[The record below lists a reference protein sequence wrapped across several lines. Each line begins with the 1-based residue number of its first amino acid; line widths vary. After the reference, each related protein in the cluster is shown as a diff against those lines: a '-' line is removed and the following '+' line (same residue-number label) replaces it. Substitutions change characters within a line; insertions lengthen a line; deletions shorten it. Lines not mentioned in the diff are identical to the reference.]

1 MSRRIRAAFL
11 TFTLLPTAVLA
22 ATKPGVEKTIQVDG
36 RQRHYIVFIPEKV
49 TSPAPVVVALHGG
62 GGTARRMERNTK
74 FDDLAEQDGFIAV
87 YPESVGGNWND
98 GRGVEFMQAQR
109 ENVDDVKFIKAIL
122 DDVAKDHKID
132 RGRVFATG
140 ISNGGFMSHRLAA
153 EASDAIAAVAP
164 VVGGMAPAVADKFRP
179 RFPVSILIVQ
189 SDSDPLVPIDGGD
202 VVLGQGRARGKV
214 ISTHDAV
221 AKYVE
226 RNGNRGDPVGSTLD
240 ADPNDGTTVAVTK
253 YPDGPG
259 GAKTWFYL
267 VKNGGHSWP
276 GRAQAARQGATA
288 KTSRDFSAT
297 ETIWDFFKSCPART
311 TQMR

>member
-1 MSRRIRAAFL
+1 MPRRHAAFL
-11 TFTLLPTAVLA
+11 TFTLLPTVVLA
-22 ATKPGVEKTIQVDG
+22 ASKTGVEKTIQVDG

-49 TSPAPVVVALHGG
+49 ASPAPVVVALHGG
-62 GGTARRMERNTK
+62 GGTARRMEKNTK
-74 FDDLAEQDGFIAV
+74 FDDLAEQEGFIAI

-98 GRGVEFMQAQR
+98 GRGVEFMQAQK
-109 ENVDDVKFIKAIL
+109 ENVDDVKFVKAIL
-122 DDVAKDHKID
+122 EDVAKDQKID

-153 EASDAIAAVAP
+153 EASDAIAGVAP

-179 RFPVSILIVQ
+179 PFPVSILIVQ
-189 SDSDPLVPIDGGD
+189 SDADPLVPIDGGD

-226 RNGNRGDPVGSTLD
+226 RNGNRGDPVKSTLD
-240 ADPNDGTTVAVTK
+240 ADPNDGTTVEVTK

-276 GRAQAARQGATA
+276 GRTQPARQGAIA

-297 ETIWDFFKSCPART
+297 EVIWDFFKSCPART
-311 TQMR
+311 TRMR